1 MSYLLD
7 KILAMFGPSR
17 QGDELSSIP
26 EEKYQKYQ
34 NFINRTGADISSN
47 FSVVLTKVGRN
58 KLKVITA
65 INELTHLS
73 IQESKRLTDEIPSI
87 IKANITLEEAKLY
100 QLKFESLGATINIV
114 Q

>member
-7 KILAMFGPSR
+7 KILAMFGPSI

-26 EEKYQKYQ
+26 EEKYQ

-65 INELTHLS
+65 INELTHL
-73 IQESKRLTDEIPSI
+73 T
-87 IKANITLEEAKLY
+87 
-100 QLKFESLGATINIV
+100 
-114 Q
+114 